1 MTSLT
6 KWTVTASRL
15 KRILNWWPPFGL
27 GAGIRVA
34 ELSDDFRFAKTC
46 LPLTFYNRNY
56 VGTHFGGSLY
66 SMCDPMYMLL
76 LLNILGREFVVW
88 DKAASINYRKPGT
101 GTVSA
106 AFSVPDELV
115 SSLRSM
121 TPDEKRLVDL
131 TVDVKDEAGDVVA
144 HVVKTLYIRRK
155 ALESK
160 L

>member
-1 MTSLT
+1 
-6 KWTVTASRL
+6 
-15 KRILNWWPPFGL
+15 
-27 GAGIRVA
+27 
-34 ELSDDFRFAKTC
+34 
-46 LPLTFYNRNY
+46 
-56 VGTHFGGSLY
+56 
-66 SMCDPMYMLL
+66 MYMLL